1 MTLTA
6 TVPKL
11 SPDVNVATGEFKA
24 RAYPFYARL
33 RSEAPVHR
41 IKATIMTTS
50 KPAWLV
56 TRYEDVSR
64 LLKSDQLVKDRH
76 NAMNPDQLRKTGWMP
91 GFMRALDRNML
102 DLDAPDHTRLRG
114 LVHQGF
120 TPRLIE
126 RMLGR
131 VQTLADELIFKAKRV
146 GRMDLIHD
154 YALPIPVTIIS
165 EMLGIPTRD
174 REHFARYS
182 KAILKATASSTS
194 VLFAIPNIMRF
205 VALVRRVIKQ
215 KRAQPE
221 DDLISTLCVME
232 ESGDRLSE
240 DELLAMI
247 VLLII
252 AGHETTVNLIG
263 NGLLA
268 LLTYPDQLE
277 RLRAEPALIK
287 PGVEELL
294 RFHSPVEL
302 ATERYARDDM
312 ELHGVTIHKGEFV
325 YLGISSANRDELQF
339 AHPDALDI
347 TREPNKHLSFG
358 QGIHFCLGAP
368 LARLE
373 GSIAIQTLLRE
384 APNLKLAVK
393 TEALRWRPGMNLR
406 GLERLP
412 VVF

>member
-1 MTLTA
+1 MTLIA
-6 TVPKL
+6 TRPNPT
-11 SPDVNVATGEFKA
+11 PDVNIASSKFKA

-33 RSEAPVHR
+33 RDEAPVYPV
-41 IKATIMTTS
+41 KAMGQS
-50 KPAWLV
+50 AWLI
-56 TRYEDVSR
+56 TRYDDVLG
-64 LLKSDQLVKDRH
+64 LLKSEQLVKDRH
-76 NAMNPDQLRKTGWMP
+76 NAMNPGQLKKTSWGWMP
-91 GFMRALDRNML
+91 GFLRALERNML

-126 RMLGR
+126 RMRGR
-131 VQTLADELIFKAKRV
+131 VQTLSDELIHKARKD
-146 GRMDLIHD
+146 GRMDLIHGF
-154 YALPIPVTIIS
+154 ALPIPVTIIS

-174 REHFARYS
+174 RERFSRYS
-182 KAILKATASSTS
+182 KAILTATVSSS
-194 VLFAIPNIMRF
+194 AALFSIPNIIRF
-205 VALVRRVIKQ
+205 VSLVRRVIKQ
-215 KRAQPE
+215 KRAHPE
-221 DDLISTLCVME
+221 DDLISALCAIE

-263 NGLLA
+263 NGTLA
-268 LLTYPDQLE
+268 LLTHPDQFE

-287 PGVEELL
+287 PGLEELL

-302 ATERYARDDM
+302 ATERYARDNL
-312 ELHGVTIHKGEFV
+312 ELHGITIPKGQLV
-325 YLGISSANRDELQF
+325 YLAIASANRDETQF
-339 AHPDALDI
+339 SRPDRLDI

-358 QGIHFCLGAP
+358 RGIHFCLGAP

-384 APNLKLAVK
+384 APKLKLAVNPE
-393 TEALRWRPGMNLR
+393 TLRWRPGMNLR

-412 VVF
+412 VVL

>member
-1 MTLTA
+1 MTLIA
-6 TVPKL
+6 TRPNPI
-11 SPDVNVATGEFKA
+11 PDVNVASSKFKA

-33 RSEAPVHR
+33 RDEAPVYPV
-41 IKATIMTTS
+41 KAMGQ
-50 KPAWLV
+50 PAWLI
-56 TRYEDVSR
+56 TRYDDVLG
-64 LLKSDQLVKDRH
+64 LLKSEQLVKDRH
-76 NAMNPDQLRKTGWMP
+76 NAMNPDQLKKASWGWIP
-91 GFMRALDRNML
+91 GFLRALERNML
-102 DLDAPDHTRLRG
+102 DLDVPDHTRLRG

-126 RMLGR
+126 RMRGR
-131 VQTLADELIFKAKRV
+131 VQTLSDELIHKARKD

-174 REHFARYS
+174 RERFSRYS
-182 KAILKATASSTS
+182 KAILTATVSSGAA
-194 VLFAIPNIMRF
+194 LFSIPNIIRF
-205 VALVRRVIKQ
+205 VSLVRRVIKQ
-215 KRAQPE
+215 KRAHPE
-221 DDLISTLCVME
+221 DDLISALCAIE

-263 NGLLA
+263 NGTLA
-268 LLTYPDQLE
+268 LLTHPDQFE

-287 PGVEELL
+287 PGLEELL

-302 ATERYARDDM
+302 ATERYARDNL
-312 ELHGVTIHKGEFV
+312 ELHGVTIPKGQLV
-325 YLGISSANRDELQF
+325 YLAIASANRDETQF
-339 AHPDALDI
+339 SRPDRLDI

-373 GSIAIQTLLRE
+373 GSIALQTLLRE
-384 APNLKLAVK
+384 APKLTLAV
-393 TEALRWRPGMNLR
+393 TPESLRWRPGMNLR

-412 VVF
+412 VVL